1 MTKAQFSRIF
11 AGIDQ
16 RKLKMSESKEEAISS
31 RLVRLNQLIMGKGMP
46 RTGSSVLPHR
56 DALLDSFMVLLE
68 ECSSDVLVKENKHV
82 SAFVRKFR
90 NKAKEVQN
98 MRPSLTDFE
107 TKTVIGRGHFGE
119 VQLVRE
125 RCTGDMYAMKVLKK
139 SDILS
144 QESVAFFEEERDIMA
159 KACSPWITSLQY
171 AFQDT
176 ASLYLVM
183 DFHPGGDLLNLLSRH
198 DDVFEEK
205 MAQFYLAEMVQA
217 LHCLHLMGY
226 VHRDVKPDNIL
237 IDRTGHIKLA
247 DFGSAARIS
256 KQQTVEARMPVGT
269 PDYIAPEVLM
279 SMNGSSQD
287 YGVGCD
293 WWSLGVVA
301 YEMLFG
307 DTPFSDESVVKTYS
321 NIMNHK
327 VSLKFPGETRV
338 SKEAKELIQCLCCES
353 RDRLSYE
360 EITCLPFFTRVDWSN
375 LRDSVPP
382 YVPVVGCE
390 DDTSNFE
397 RFEPELRLPN
407 VELFR
412 SQRGQIS
419 GKDLPFVGFTFIKDL
434 SGPLTRH
441 RSTAAVNSPVS
452 NALVEKRL
460 VQKTR
465 ELQDLQ
471 EKCHQLETKEASL
484 KNTLKKLE
492 SRLTEKD
499 SLSTQMEMERDSI
512 EKQLVDYVTEIT
524 NLKRCLEL
532 ERNHLAQTD
541 MKAIGLLEEVRQQ
554 GKLAQELQDQ
564 EFKAE
569 LSAHLQTISQLEHD
583 RFVAARRAE
592 TLEIELR
599 QEHDSFEAS
608 KQKVAEL
615 QAKVSKLTAD
625 SIAKTSEL
633 HEKLS
638 EGFREKDAHQEKKEQ
653 ELQTKIEFLENK
665 LKMTEAKQCGGEQEA
680 IRLREELSAQ
690 MLTTAEKKK
699 LVSKLESK
707 VQSLEDLVTELKKV
721 QENKTEL
728 KKAEENRK
736 QETQTRQKNQM
747 DEVQHQN
754 QQLAAQKRRLEE
766 QARKCREAEEK
777 LTLELKNKSSQ
788 LSEKTEMI
796 CQLESRL
803 KVLNSRLTE
812 QRKTEENRQTQA
824 QRVSDLTQEK
834 LYLESQK
841 ALLEEKISTGKKAE
855 AKLRKELG
863 EREMTIS
870 KQRDLQGQLESKVK
884 VLESQLKEQQKTV
897 KDKSQEAKSRQQQEK
912 QFGEMKEENLYLTA
926 AKARLEEQVLGCKE
940 AEAGLREELN
950 DKDSA
955 ISTHLESIG
964 RLHSKMK
971 VLEGEVKDLRK
982 KEEDRNKESR
992 FRQAKEELFT
1002 DMKQQKLYLE
1012 TQKGQL
1018 ETQKGQLEQQLLS
1031 SKNTQEKLQGEIR
1044 SLKDKLAESTDQY
1057 EKQLKGARK
1066 ELSQAKAD
1074 VSKDTAKSQT
1084 VEHLRTKLHIMEKEL
1099 ALERK
1104 TKEEKLAKLQ
1114 SEKEDV
1120 EDSFNKL
1127 RDSCEVVTELEEQ
1140 LKQMAEQCAFL
1151 ECKHAQL
1158 EEQVQD
1164 MAEDRE
1170 SAQGEIQQL
1179 KNSLTE
1185 QKQLC
1190 ASQKVNI
1197 DVLKTTCTTLEEQI
1211 EALESLNEE
1220 LEEKERG
1227 WQELKASLQKK
1238 SLSAETKLQDLE
1250 GQLRTEKLARS
1261 SAEEK
1266 LKKVTE
1272 AMETAISC
1280 HQQQLQNVTSN
1291 SCTVKSYL
1299 SNSVHV
1305 CTPYRSSA
1313 EEKLKKVTEA
1323 METAISCHQQQLQTV
1338 TSSSCRVKS
1347 YLSNSIHVCTPYR
1360 SSAEEKLKKVTEAME
1375 TAISCHQQQ
1384 LHSLQQHLQESD
1396 EQGRKFLQDLNESE
1410 RKLAMI
1416 KLTNDGLQ
1424 RKLAQEKSTND
1435 RLTEENDKLQDQVT
1449 SLKATNFQLTQ
1460 GLETAVERGEH
1471 LQTEKADLENQME
1484 AILMTHSHESV
1495 KTMSTIA
1502 QQTKL
1507 IDFLQAKTDGT
1518 GKKKKVLGLFHKGK
1532 DAPATPAAMPL
1543 QYCPRAVPQG
1553 SLGCSTRVLGLF
1565 HKGKDAPAT
1574 PAAMPL
1580 QYKELQQKLEQEK
1593 QRSSD
1598 LQQQITQLKAQLYS
1612 TISTRGTC
1620 SQGDRTMSEAQ
1631 STSVLSAIVMSPSQ
1645 QPNSLKETHNTQT
1658 APESPQGPTRGPKER
1673 MHHNI
1678 PHRFHT
1684 GISMRGAKCAV
1695 CLDTIHFG
1703 RQATKCHECKA
1714 VCHAKCAACLP
1725 STCGLPS
1732 QFVEHFRMSVR
1743 RKKQKSA
1750 MNLSADDSMQME
1762 GWLKVPRNNKMGW
1775 DKRWCTLQGC
1785 KLLVYDMDNKD
1796 RTLCDEF
1803 DLCPEDR
1810 TISIHSAVTA
1820 AELINTAKTDLPYII
1835 KLESHPCTTCW
1846 PGRTLHLMALSFP
1859 DKQHWAAALEAAV
1872 STDNMDQE
1880 GEEKHWAAALEAA
1893 VSTDSMDTDGEEKK
1907 LRGNILL
1914 KLDGDGRVDINSSL
1928 LLNDRTLLLGCE
1940 EGLFAT
1946 TLPVS
1951 KKKGLTQLGG
1961 VGSVFQ
1967 MLLLQE
1973 IDLMLMIAG
1982 PERLLYHVDLKHLRT
1997 KVAQASVSVPT
2008 IQTRAVEGLEG
2019 CHLFSVGKV
2028 DDCLYL
2034 CAATLNTLHV
2044 LKYNS
2049 KTNNFC
2055 KMQGIQTSETCSCV
2069 QFTSR
2074 GFIFGSDKF
2083 LHVNPMT
2090 GQVTEFLDKTDTS
2103 LAFAIFG
2110 ASQCDSFPVAVLRVS
2125 PEDCAEE
2132 EYLLCFHEFGV
2143 FVDKSGRR
2151 SNAEDLK
2158 WTRLPLSFAYREP
2171 YLFVTHF
2178 NSLEVIEIKQTGVF
2192 ESAGCR
2198 TFMELASPRYI
2209 GSAQA
2214 AGAIYLT
2221 SSTESRTEVL
2231 VLQGR
2236 HDNTRPENRRSTR
2249 GSKKRPHDENTPDD
2263 LSSKLARTA
2272 SWSPSGDI
2280 SVSGPLRRSAR
2291 YSNTSSEL
2299 SVSPS
2304 SRSSMS
2310 SVTAMLHSPCNPF
2323 TRSTRRRSH
2332 AAAKQDS

>member
-1 MTKAQFSRIF
+1 
-11 AGIDQ
+11 
-16 RKLKMSESKEEAISS
+16 MSESKEEAISS

-1280 HQQQLQNVTSN
+1280 HQQQL
-1291 SCTVKSYL
+1291 
-1299 SNSVHV
+1299 
-1305 CTPYRSSA
+1305 
-1313 EEKLKKVTEA
+1313 
-1323 METAISCHQQQLQTV
+1323 
-1338 TSSSCRVKS
+1338 
-1347 YLSNSIHVCTPYR
+1347 
-1360 SSAEEKLKKVTEAME
+1360 
-1375 TAISCHQQQ
+1375 
-1384 LHSLQQHLQESD
+1384 HSLQQHLQESD

-1518 GKKKKVLGLFHKGK
+1518 GKKKK
-1532 DAPATPAAMPL
+1532 
-1543 QYCPRAVPQG
+1543 
-1553 SLGCSTRVLGLF
+1553 VLGLF

-1880 GEEKHWAAALEAA
+1880 
-1893 VSTDSMDTDGEEKK
+1893 GEEKK

>member
-1 MTKAQFSRIF
+1 
-11 AGIDQ
+11 
-16 RKLKMSESKEEAISS
+16 MSEAKEGRHDAISS
-31 RLVRLNQLIMGKGMP
+31 RLARLNQLLMGKGLP
-46 RTGSSVLPHR
+46 RTGTSVPHK
-56 DALLDSFMVLLE
+56 DALLDSFLVLLE
-68 ECSSDVLVKENKHV
+68 ECSSDVLVKDNKHV
-82 SAFVRKFR
+82 SDFVKKFKDR
-90 NKAKEVQN
+90 AKEVLN
-98 MRPSLTDFE
+98 LRPSLSDFE

-125 RCTGDMYAMKVLKK
+125 RCTGDIYAMKVLKK

-159 KACSPWITSLQY
+159 RATSPWITSLQY
-171 AFQDT
+171 AFQDRT
-176 ASLYLVM
+176 SLYLVM
-183 DFHPGGDLLNLLSRH
+183 DFHPGGDLLNLLGRH

-217 LHCLHLMGY
+217 IHCLHLMGY

-256 KQQTVEARMPVGT
+256 RHQTIEARMPVGT
-269 PDYIAPEVLM
+269 PDYIAPEVLT
-279 SMNGSSQD
+279 SMNGSRQD

-301 YEMLFG
+301 YEMLYG

-327 VSLKFPGETRV
+327 VSLKFPAETRV
-338 SKEAKELIQCLCCES
+338 SKEAKELIQCLCCEAK
-353 RDRLSYE
+353 DRLTYE
-360 EITCLPFFTRVDWSN
+360 EITCLPFFTGVNWTN

-382 YVPVVGCE
+382 YVPVVGRE

-397 RFEPELRLPN
+397 QFDTELRLPN

-419 GKDLPFVGFTFIKDL
+419 GKDLPFIGFTFIKDL
-434 SGPLTRH
+434 SGSPTGH
-441 RSTAAVNSPVS
+441 RSAVAVNSPVS
-452 NALVEKRL
+452 HALVEKRL

-465 ELQDLQ
+465 ELQNLQ
-471 EKCHQLETKEASL
+471 EKYHQLETKEASL
-484 KNTLKKLE
+484 RNTLQKLQT
-492 SRLTEKD
+492 RLVEKD
-499 SLSTQMEMERDSI
+499 SLSSQMEMERDNI
-512 EKQLVDYVTEIT
+512 EKQMVDYVTEIT

-532 ERNHLAQTD
+532 ERNHLLHTD
-541 MKAIGLLEEVRQQ
+541 MKAINLLEEVRQQ
-554 GKLAQELQDQ
+554 GKLAQDLQDQ

-569 LSAHLQTISQLEHD
+569 INVHRQTISQLEQD

-592 TLEIELR
+592 ALEKELR
-599 QEHDSFEAS
+599 QEQNSLEAS

-615 QAKVSKLTAD
+615 QTKVSKLTAD

-633 HEKLS
+633 QEKLA
-638 EGFREKDAHQEKKEQ
+638 EGFREKEAHRENKEH
-653 ELQTKIEFLENK
+653 ELQARIEFLENK
-665 LKMTEAKQCGGEQEA
+665 LKMTEAKHSAGKEET
-680 IRLREELSAQ
+680 IRLREELRAQ
-690 MLTTAEKKK
+690 TLTTVEKTK
-699 LVSKLESK
+699 LVSTLESK
-707 VQSLEDLVTELKKV
+707 VQALEGHVTKQKQV
-721 QENKTEL
+721 
-728 KKAEENRK
+728 EERRQDTWSK
-736 QETQTRQKNQM
+736 QQDVME
-747 DEVQHQN
+747 EIQHQN
-754 QQLAAQKRRLEE
+754 QQLAVQKHHLAE
-766 QARKCREAEEK
+766 QLTNCREAEEK
-777 LTLELKNKSSQ
+777 LALELKNKTT
-788 LSEKTEMI
+788 LLYEKTELI
-796 CQLESRL
+796 CQMESEQ
-803 KVLNSRLTE
+803 KVLNSQITE
-812 QRKTEENRQTQA
+812 QRKTEDNRQAQE

-841 ALLEEKISTGKKAE
+841 DLLEEKVSTVKKVE
-855 AKLRKELG
+855 TRLRKELG
-863 EREMTIS
+863 ERDSTIS
-870 KQRDLQGQLESKVK
+870 QQRDLVGQLQFKVK
-884 VLESQLKEQQKTV
+884 VLESQLKDQQITV
-897 KDKSQEAKSRQQQEK
+897 KSKSQEAQSRQKELLV
-912 QFGEMKEENLYLTA
+912 ELKEENLYLTA
-926 AKARLEEQVLGCKE
+926 AKVGQEEQLKE
-940 AEAGLREELN
+940 WKEVEATLREELN
-950 DKDSA
+950 DKDSV

-964 RLHSKMK
+964 HLHSKMK
-971 VLEGEVKDLRK
+971 VLEGEVQDLRK
-982 KEEDRNKESR
+982 TEEDRNKELR
-992 FRQAKEELFT
+992 FRHAKEELFA

-1018 ETQKGQLEQQLLS
+1018 EQQLLS
-1031 SKNTQEKLQGEIR
+1031 YKSTQEKLQEEIK
-1044 SLKDKLAESTDQY
+1044 SLEERLTESTDQY
-1057 EKQLKGARK
+1057 EKQLDAVRR
-1066 ELSQAKAD
+1066 ELSQAKAA
-1074 VSKDTAKSQT
+1074 VNKDMVKSQT
-1084 VEHLRTKLHIMEKEL
+1084 EHLRTKLHVMEKEL
-1099 ALERK
+1099 ALEKK
-1104 TKEEKLAKLQ
+1104 TKEEQLAKLQ
-1114 SEKEDV
+1114 SEKDDV
-1120 EDSFNKL
+1120 EDRFNQL
-1127 RDSCEVVTELEEQ
+1127 RDSCEVVTELEDQ

-1151 ECKHAQL
+1151 ECKHTQL
-1158 EEQVQD
+1158 EERVRD
-1164 MAEDRE
+1164 MTEDRDT
-1170 SAQGEIQQL
+1170 AQAELEQL
-1179 KNSLTE
+1179 NNSLTE
-1185 QKQLC
+1185 YKQLC

-1220 LEEKERG
+1220 LEERERS
-1227 WQELKASLQKK
+1227 WQKLKASLQKK
-1238 SLSAETKLQDLE
+1238 TLSVETKLQDME
-1250 GQLRTEKLARS
+1250 GEIHTEKVSRS
-1261 SAEEK
+1261 GAEEK
-1266 LKKVTE
+1266 LKRLTE
-1272 AMETAISC
+1272 AMETAITC
-1280 HQQQLQNVTSN
+1280 HQQQLQ
-1291 SCTVKSYL
+1291 
-1299 SNSVHV
+1299 
-1305 CTPYRSSA
+1305 R
-1313 EEKLKKVTEA
+1313 
-1323 METAISCHQQQLQTV
+1323 
-1338 TSSSCRVKS
+1338 
-1347 YLSNSIHVCTPYR
+1347 
-1360 SSAEEKLKKVTEAME
+1360 
-1375 TAISCHQQQ
+1375 
-1384 LHSLQQHLQESD
+1384 LQQNLQDSD
-1396 EQGRKFLQDLNESE
+1396 EQGRKFLEDLNESE

-1435 RLTEENDKLQDQVT
+1435 RITEENVKLQDQVT
-1449 SLKATNFQLTQ
+1449 SLKAINFQLTQ
-1460 GLETAVERGEH
+1460 GLETAEERGEH

-1532 DAPATPAAMPL
+1532 DTAAP
-1543 QYCPRAVPQG
+1543 
-1553 SLGCSTRVLGLF
+1553 
-1565 HKGKDAPAT
+1565 

-1580 QYKELQQKLEQEK
+1580 QYKELQQRLQQEK
-1593 QRSSD
+1593 QHSCD
-1598 LQQQITQLKAQLYS
+1598 LQQQISQLKAQLYS
-1612 TISTRGTC
+1612 TISTHAGSC
-1620 SQGDRTMSEAQ
+1620 SQVDRPMSEAQ
-1631 STSVLSAIVMSPSQ
+1631 SSTVLSAIVMSPSQ
-1645 QPNSLKETHNTQT
+1645 QPSSLKDTHNTQT
-1658 APESPQGPTRGPKER
+1658 GPESPQCSARRPKER

-1714 VCHAKCAACLP
+1714 VCHAKCAGCLP

-1743 RKKQKSA
+1743 KKKQMST
-1750 MNLSADDSMQME
+1750 MNLSADDTSLQME

-1785 KLLVYDMDNKD
+1785 KLLIYDMDNKVD

-1872 STDNMDQE
+1872 SADNIEQ
-1880 GEEKHWAAALEAA
+1880 
-1893 VSTDSMDTDGEEKK
+1893 DGEGKK
-1907 LRGNILL
+1907 LRGNILM
-1914 KLDGDGRVDINSSL
+1914 KLTGDSRVDINSSL

-1946 TLPVS
+1946 TLPVP
-1951 KKKGLTQLGG
+1951 KKNSLTQIGG

-1982 PERLLYHVDLKHLRT
+1982 TDRFLYHVDLKHLRT

-2008 IQTRAVEGLEG
+2008 IQTKAVEGLEG

-2028 DDCLYL
+2028 DDCIYL
-2034 CAATLNTLHV
+2034 CAATLHTLHV

-2049 KTNNFC
+2049 KTYNFC
-2055 KMQGIQTSETCSCV
+2055 KKQDIQTSETCSCV
-2069 QFTSR
+2069 QFTSL

-2083 LHVNPMT
+2083 FHVNPMT
-2090 GQVTEFLDKTDTS
+2090 GQITEFLDKTDTS

-2110 ASQCDSFPVAVLRVS
+2110 ASQCDSFPVAVLKVS
-2125 PEDCAEE
+2125 PDDCAEE

-2143 FVDKSGRR
+2143 FVDQSGRR

-2198 TFMELASPRYI
+2198 TFMELANPRYI
-2209 GSAQA
+2209 GSALS
-2214 AGAIYLT
+2214 AGAIYLAC
-2221 SSTESRTEVL
+2221 STDSRTEVL

-2236 HDNTRPENRRSTR
+2236 QDNTRPAHTR
-2249 GSKKRPHDENTPDD
+2249 GSKKRRHDENTPDD
-2263 LSSKLARTA
+2263 VSSKLARTA

-2299 SVSPS
+2299 TGSLS
-2304 SRSSMS
+2304 SGSSMS
-2310 SVTAMLHSPCNPF
+2310 SVSAILQSPCNPF

-2332 AAAKQDS
+2332 AAAKQDT

>member
-1 MTKAQFSRIF
+1 
-11 AGIDQ
+11 
-16 RKLKMSESKEEAISS
+16 MSESKEEAISS

-338 SKEAKELIQCLCCES
+338 SKEAKELIQCLCCEA

-360 EITCLPFFTRVDWSN
+360 EITCLPFFTGVDWSN

-397 RFEPELRLPN
+397 RFEPEMRLPN

-541 MKAIGLLEEVRQQ
+541 MKAISLLQEVRQQ

-592 TLEIELR
+592 TLETELR
-599 QEHDSFEAS
+599 QEHDALEAS

-615 QAKVSKLTAD
+615 QAKVAKLTAD

-633 HEKLS
+633 QEKLA
-638 EGFREKDAHQEKKEQ
+638 EGFREKEAHQEKKEQ

-766 QARKCREAEEK
+766 QVRKCREAEEK
-777 LTLELKNKSSQ
+777 LTLELKNKSSL
-788 LSEKTEMI
+788 LSEKTEVI

-841 ALLEEKISTGKKAE
+841 ALLEEKIGTGKKAE

-863 EREMTIS
+863 ERESTIS

-912 QFGEMKEENLYLTA
+912 LFGEMKEENLYLTA
-926 AKARLEEQVLGCKE
+926 AKARLEEQVLQCKE

-1018 ETQKGQLEQQLLS
+1018 ETQKGQLETQKGQLEQQLLS
-1031 SKNTQEKLQGEIR
+1031 SKNTQEKLQAEVR

-1057 EKQLKGARK
+1057 ENQLKGARK

-1074 VSKDTAKSQT
+1074 VSKDTANSQT

-1099 ALERK
+1099 ALERKTKEEKLAKLQSEKEDHLRTKLHIMEKELTLERK

-1197 DVLKTTCTTLEEQI
+1197 EVLKTTCTTLEEQI

-1280 HQQQLQNVTSN
+1280 HQQQLQ
-1291 SCTVKSYL
+1291 
-1299 SNSVHV
+1299 
-1305 CTPYRSSA
+1305 
-1313 EEKLKKVTEA
+1313 
-1323 METAISCHQQQLQTV
+1323 
-1338 TSSSCRVKS
+1338 
-1347 YLSNSIHVCTPYR
+1347 
-1360 SSAEEKLKKVTEAME
+1360 
-1375 TAISCHQQQ
+1375 
-1384 LHSLQQHLQESD
+1384 SLQQHLQESD
-1396 EQGRKFLQDLNESE
+1396 EQGRKFLEDLNESE

-1532 DAPATPAAMPL
+1532 DAPATP
-1543 QYCPRAVPQG
+1543 
-1553 SLGCSTRVLGLF
+1553 S
-1565 HKGKDAPAT
+1565 
-1574 PAAMPL
+1574 AMPL

-1593 QRSSD
+1593 QRCSD

-1645 QPNSLKETHNTQT
+1645 QPSSLKEAHNTQT
-1658 APESPQGPTRGPKER
+1658 ALESPQGPTRGPKER

-1725 STCGLPS
+1725 STCGLLS

-1785 KLLVYDMDNKD
+1785 KLLIYDMDNKD

-1872 STDNMDQE
+1872 STDNMD
-1880 GEEKHWAAALEAA
+1880 
-1893 VSTDSMDTDGEEKK
+1893 TDGEEKK

-1914 KLDGDGRVDINSSL
+1914 KLDGDSRVDINSSL

-1967 MLLLQE
+1967 MLLLLE

-1982 PERLLYHVDLKHLRT
+1982 TDRLLYHVDLKHLRT

-2110 ASQCDSFPVAVLRVS
+2110 ASQCDSFPVAVLKVS
-2125 PEDCAEE
+2125 PEDSAEE

-2209 GSAQA
+2209 GNAQA

-2236 HDNTRPENRRSTR
+2236 HDNTRPVNRRSTR

-2280 SVSGPLRRSAR
+2280 SVSGPLRRSTR

-2310 SVTAMLHSPCNPF
+2310 SVTAMLQSPCNPF

-2332 AAAKQDS
+2332 AAAKQDT

>member
-1280 HQQQLQNVTSN
+1280 HQQQL
-1291 SCTVKSYL
+1291 
-1299 SNSVHV
+1299 
-1305 CTPYRSSA
+1305 
-1313 EEKLKKVTEA
+1313 
-1323 METAISCHQQQLQTV
+1323 
-1338 TSSSCRVKS
+1338 
-1347 YLSNSIHVCTPYR
+1347 
-1360 SSAEEKLKKVTEAME
+1360 
-1375 TAISCHQQQ
+1375 
-1384 LHSLQQHLQESD
+1384 HSLQQHLQESD

-1518 GKKKKVLGLFHKGK
+1518 GKKKK
-1532 DAPATPAAMPL
+1532 
-1543 QYCPRAVPQG
+1543 
-1553 SLGCSTRVLGLF
+1553 VLGLF

-1859 DKQHWAAALEAAV
+1859 DKQ
-1872 STDNMDQE
+1872 
-1880 GEEKHWAAALEAA
+1880 HWAAALEAA

-2249 GSKKRPHDENTPDD
+2249 GSNRSKKRPHDENTPDD

>member
-1 MTKAQFSRIF
+1 
-11 AGIDQ
+11 
-16 RKLKMSESKEEAISS
+16 
-31 RLVRLNQLIMGKGMP
+31 
-46 RTGSSVLPHR
+46 
-56 DALLDSFMVLLE
+56 
-68 ECSSDVLVKENKHV
+68 
-82 SAFVRKFR
+82 
-90 NKAKEVQN
+90 
-98 MRPSLTDFE
+98 
-107 TKTVIGRGHFGE
+107 
-119 VQLVRE
+119 
-125 RCTGDMYAMKVLKK
+125 
-139 SDILS
+139 
-144 QESVAFFEEERDIMA
+144 
-159 KACSPWITSLQY
+159 
-171 AFQDT
+171 
-176 ASLYLVM
+176 
-183 DFHPGGDLLNLLSRH
+183 
-198 DDVFEEK
+198 
-205 MAQFYLAEMVQA
+205 MVQA
-217 LHCLHLMGY
+217 IHCLHLMGY

-256 KQQTVEARMPVGT
+256 KHQTVEARMPVGT

-279 SMNGSSQD
+279 SMNGTSQD

-301 YEMLFG
+301 YELLFG
-307 DTPFSDESVVKTYS
+307 DAPFSDESVVKTYS

-327 VSLKFPGETRV
+327 VSLKFPSETRV
-338 SKEAKELIQCLCCES
+338 SKEAQELIQCLCCEAK
-353 RDRLSYE
+353 DRLTYE
-360 EITCLPFFTRVDWSN
+360 EITCLPFFTGVDWTN

-397 RFEPELRLPN
+397 QFEAELRLPN

-419 GKDLPFVGFTFIKDL
+419 GKDLPFIGFTFIKDL
-434 SGPLTRH
+434 SGTSTGH

-452 NALVEKRL
+452 HALVEKRL

-484 KNTLKKLE
+484 RNTLLKLE
-492 SRLTEKD
+492 TRLTEKD
-499 SLSTQMEMERDSI
+499 SLSNQMEMERDNI
-512 EKQLVDYVTEIT
+512 EKQMVDYVTEIT

-532 ERNHLAQTD
+532 ERNHQIQTD
-541 MKAIGLLEEVRQQ
+541 MKAVTLLEEVRQQ
-554 GKLAQELQDQ
+554 GKLAHDLQEQ
-564 EFKAE
+564 EYKADIN
-569 LSAHLQTISQLEHD
+569 AYLQTISQLEHD

-592 TLEIELR
+592 ALETELK
-599 QEHDSFEAS
+599 QEQNSLGTYKH
-608 KQKVAEL
+608 KVAEL
-615 QAKVSKLTAD
+615 QAKVNKLTTD

-633 HEKLS
+633 QEKLA
-638 EGFREKDAHQEKKEQ
+638 EGFREREVYQESKER
-653 ELQTKIEFLENK
+653 ELQAKIEFLENK
-665 LKMTEAKQCGGEQEA
+665 LKMSEAKQSAGEGET

-690 MLTTAEKKK
+690 MLTTAEKTK

-707 VQSLEDLVTELKKV
+707 LQALEGHVTELK
-721 QENKTEL
+721 Q
-728 KKAEENRK
+728 AEENR
-736 QETQTRQKNQM
+736 QHQAQLRQKDQM
-747 DEVQHQN
+747 DEVQHHN
-754 QQLAAQKRRLEE
+754 QQLAAQKRHLEE
-766 QARKCREAEEK
+766 QVKKCREAEGK
-777 LTLELKNKSSQ
+777 LTLELKNKSSL
-788 LSEKTEMI
+788 LSEKTEVV

-803 KVLNSRLTE
+803 KVLNSQLSE
-812 QRKTEENRQTQA
+812 QKKKEDTRQTQA

-841 ALLEEKISTGKKAE
+841 TLLEEKVSTCRKTE
-855 AKLRKELG
+855 TKLRKDLG
-863 EREMTIS
+863 EKDSTIS
-870 KQRDLQGQLESKVK
+870 QQRDLLGQLECKVK

-897 KDKSQEAKSRQQQEK
+897 KDKSQEAKSRQQSEELYS
-912 QFGEMKEENLYLTA
+912 EMKGKNLYLTA
-926 AKARLEEQVLGCKE
+926 AKSRLEEQIVECKE
-940 AEAGLREELN
+940 AEARLRDELT

-971 VLEGEVKDLRK
+971 VLEGEVKELRK
-982 KEEDRNKESR
+982 KEEDRTRESR
-992 FRQAKEELFT
+992 FRQAREELFS

-1018 ETQKGQLEQQLLS
+1018 EQQLLS
-1031 SKNTQEKLQGEIR
+1031 YKNSQEKLQEEIR
-1044 SLKDKLAESTDQY
+1044 SLKDKLTESTDKY
-1057 EKQLKGARK
+1057 EKQLEAVRRD
-1066 ELSQAKAD
+1066 LSQAKAD
-1074 VSKDTAKSQT
+1074 VNKDIVKSQT
-1084 VEHLRTKLHIMEKEL
+1084 EEHLRTKLHIMEKEL
-1099 ALERK
+1099 ASERK
-1104 TKEEKLAKLQ
+1104 TTEEKLAKLQ

-1120 EDSFNKL
+1120 EDRFNKL
-1127 RDSCEVVTELEEQ
+1127 RDSCEVVTELEDQ

-1158 EEQVQD
+1158 EEQVRD

-1170 SAQGEIQQL
+1170 TAQGELEQL

-1190 ASQKVNI
+1190 ASQKLNI

-1211 EALESLNEE
+1211 GALESLNEE
-1220 LEEKERG
+1220 LEEKERS
-1227 WQELKASLQKK
+1227 WQELKAGLQKK
-1238 SLSAETKLQDLE
+1238 TLSAETRLQEME
-1250 GQLRTEKLARS
+1250 GELRTEKLARS
-1261 SAEEK
+1261 GAEEK
-1266 LKKVTE
+1266 LKQLTE
-1272 AMETAISC
+1272 AMETAI
-1280 HQQQLQNVTSN
+1280 T
-1291 SCTVKSYL
+1291 
-1299 SNSVHV
+1299 
-1305 CTPYRSSA
+1305 
-1313 EEKLKKVTEA
+1313 
-1323 METAISCHQQQLQTV
+1323 
-1338 TSSSCRVKS
+1338 
-1347 YLSNSIHVCTPYR
+1347 
-1360 SSAEEKLKKVTEAME
+1360 
-1375 TAISCHQQQ
+1375 CHQQQ
-1384 LHSLQQHLQESD
+1384 LHSLQKHLQDRD
-1396 EQGRKFLQDLNESE
+1396 EQGRKFLEDLNESE

-1435 RLTEENDKLQDQVT
+1435 RLTEENVKLQDQVT

-1460 GLETAVERGEH
+1460 GLETAVERGEQLH
-1471 LQTEKADLENQME
+1471 TEKAELENQME

-1532 DAPATPAAMPL
+1532 DVPATP
-1543 QYCPRAVPQG
+1543 
-1553 SLGCSTRVLGLF
+1553 S
-1565 HKGKDAPAT
+1565 
-1574 PAAMPL
+1574 AMPL
-1580 QYKELQQKLEQEK
+1580 QYKELQQRLEQEK
-1593 QRSSD
+1593 LHSSD

-1612 TISTRGTC
+1612 TICPRAGTS
-1620 SQGDRTMSEAQ
+1620 SQGDRMMSESQ
-1631 STSVLSAIVMSPSQ
+1631 SSTVLSAIVMSPSQ
-1645 QPNSLKETHNTQT
+1645 QPTALKETHNTQT

-1743 RKKQKSA
+1743 RKKQMSA

-1775 DKRWCTLQGC
+1775 DKRWCTLHGC
-1785 KLLVYDMDNKD
+1785 KLLIYDMDNKDD

-1835 KLESHPCTTCW
+1835 KLEYHPCTTCW

-1872 STDNMDQE
+1872 STDSMDQ
-1880 GEEKHWAAALEAA
+1880 
-1893 VSTDSMDTDGEEKK
+1893 DGEEKK

-1914 KLDGDGRVDINSSL
+1914 QLDGDSRVDINSSL

-1946 TLPVS
+1946 TLPVP
-1951 KKKGLTQLGG
+1951 KQKGLTQMAG
-1961 VGSVFQ
+1961 VGSVYQ

-1982 PERLLYHVDLKHLRT
+1982 TDRLLYHVDLKHLRT

-2008 IQTRAVEGLEG
+2008 IQTRAVEGLGG

-2028 DDCLYL
+2028 DDCMYL
-2034 CAATLNTLHV
+2034 CAATLNTIHV

-2055 KMQGIQTSETCSCV
+2055 KKQDIQTSETCSCV

-2083 LHVNPMT
+2083 FHVNPMT

-2110 ASQCDSFPVAVLRVS
+2110 ASQCDSFPVAVLKVS
-2125 PEDCAEE
+2125 PEDCSEE

-2198 TFMELASPRYI
+2198 TFMELASPRSI

-2221 SSTESRTEVL
+2221 SSTDSRTEVL

-2236 HDNTRPENRRSTR
+2236 QDNIGPADTKRTTR
-2249 GSKKRPHDENTPDD
+2249 GSKKRRHDENTPDD
-2263 LSSKLARTA
+2263 LSSKLAHTA

-2280 SVSGPLRRSAR
+2280 SVSGPLRRSTR

-2304 SRSSMS
+2304 SRSSVS

-2323 TRSTRRRSH
+2323 TRSTRRRSY
-2332 AAAKQDS
+2332 AAAKQDT